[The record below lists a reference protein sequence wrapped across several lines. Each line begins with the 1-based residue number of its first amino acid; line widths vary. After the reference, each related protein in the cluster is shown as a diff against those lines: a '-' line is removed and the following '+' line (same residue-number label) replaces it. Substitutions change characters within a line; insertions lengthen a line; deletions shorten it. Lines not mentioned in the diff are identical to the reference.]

1 LPRRTGRGVI
11 WLITLLTFLGAIE
24 PVVSQQSFTELE
36 EGRPIEREL
45 AGGETH
51 SFQVRLA
58 AGQYLRV
65 IVDQRGIDIA
75 LKIFGTDGRKLVEM
89 DSPNATQGPEAISVI
104 AEQSGDYR
112 VEISSLNKE
121 VLTGR
126 YEAKV
131 AAIRAATEQ
140 DRKWIAAQS
149 AYNEGQG
156 LRRQR
161 DAESWRRSIESYQ
174 EAIRNWQAAGD
185 RLMETHAL
193 YCIGLTWR
201 SLTQLQKAL
210 EYFNQALRLQQTE
223 GWREEANTLYIIGLY
238 HNDLGEPRQA
248 FERLER
254 ALSMQQVM
262 GDVQAEALT
271 SGQIG
276 RAHLLLGEARKS
288 LEYYKEPLALWRKLG
303 NRSREALTLHNTGR
317 AYENLGEYQKAIEHY
332 FHALAL
338 YQALQDRREEAEE
351 LNSVGYLNLRLGEW
365 KKALDYC
372 GQALSLWLATGD
384 RRREAY
390 ALGNIGGAYASL
402 NEIQKALDHYHR
414 ALELHREVGNRRF
427 EAATLENIGDLHAES
442 ADHRKALEYY
452 EQSLQLQRNI
462 GNSWGEASAL
472 CSIGLAYSSLGATE
486 KAMEYFNQSLSLYRI
501 LGSYR
506 RGEARALYGIARV
519 ERDQGDL
526 VKARRRIEAALSL
539 VESARA
545 DAGSQELR
553 ASYLASA
560 QKYYEFYID
569 TLMRLHKSH
578 PAELFDAEALKAS
591 EHARAR
597 SLLELLTESR
607 VDIRQGV
614 DATLLER
621 ERNLAQ
627 RLNAKAQRQLQLTG
641 QRNSEAQL
649 AEIKKEISAIE
660 DEYNQVEAAIRINSP
675 RYSALTQPEP
685 LGLKEIRQQT
695 LGDGVLLLEYAL
707 GEGRSYLWA
716 VTNDSITSYELPG
729 REQINKA
736 ARQVTELLTARSL
749 RKRGETP
756 QQQRERT
763 LGADAQLPEAA
774 KRLSEMTLAPVA
786 DQLGNMRLIIVADGA
801 LQYVPFAM
809 LPEPERE
816 SGRAGERESGREKQT
831 IGIRNPQSAIR
842 NPQSPAPLIVNHEI
856 ISLPSAST
864 LAILRR
870 EMAGRKPAPKSLAVI
885 ADPVFT
891 LNDERFKS
899 KTIKIEDRTT
909 PETESSANTRIIEHL
924 SESEVATVSPG
935 RLTIPRLPFT
945 RQEAERIL
953 AAAPAGANLKAL
965 DFRANR
971 ATATGAELGR
981 YRYLH
986 FATHGLLDSE
996 RPGLS
1001 ALVLSLVDERGAPQ
1015 DGFLR
1020 AHDIYNLNLPAEL
1033 VVLSACQTGLGKEI
1047 KGEGLVGLTRGFM
1060 YAGAA
1065 RVVVSLWNVN
1075 DKATSELM
1083 AKFYQK
1089 MLKDGQRP
1097 AAALRSAQVE
1107 MWRSSQW
1114 QSPYYWAAFTLQGE
1128 WR

>member
-1 LPRRTGRGVI
+1 LPQRTGRGVV
-11 WLITLLTFLGAIE
+11 WLITLLTFLGAIK

-65 IVDQRGIDIA
+65 VVDQRGIDIA

-121 VLTGR
+121 VPTGR

-131 AAIRAATEQ
+131 AAIQAATEQ

-210 EYFNQALRLQQTE
+210 EYFNQALRLQQHE
-223 GWREEANTLYIIGLY
+223 GWREEANTLYTIGLY

-317 AYENLGEYQKAIEHY
+317 AYENLGEYQKAMEHY
-332 FHALAL
+332 FQALAL

-390 ALGNIGGAYASL
+390 ALGNIGVAYASL
-402 NEIQKALDHYHR
+402 NETQKALDHYHR
-414 ALELHREVGNRRF
+414 ALKLHQEVGNRRF

-452 EQSLQLQRNI
+452 EQALQLQRNI

-472 CSIGLAYSSLGATE
+472 CSIGLAYYSLGATE

-526 VKARRRIEAALSL
+526 IEARRRIEAALSL
-539 VESARA
+539 VESVRA
-545 DAGSQELR
+545 DAGGQELR

-560 QKYYEFYID
+560 QNYYEFYID

-578 PAELFDAEALKAS
+578 PAEGFDAEALTAS

-614 DATLLER
+614 DAALLER

-660 DEYNQVEAAIRINSP
+660 DEYNQVEAAIRKNSP
-675 RYSALTQPEP
+675 RYSAITQPEP
-685 LGLKEIRQQT
+685 LGLKELQQQA

-707 GEGRSYLWA
+707 GEERSYLWA

-729 REQINKA
+729 REQINMA
-736 ARQVTELLTARSL
+736 ASQVTELLTARSL

-756 QQQRERT
+756 QQRRERT
-763 LGADAQLPEAA
+763 LRADAQLPEAA
-774 KRLSEMTLAPVA
+774 KRLGEMTLAPAA
-786 DQLGNMRLIIVADGA
+786 DQLGNRRLIIVADGA

-809 LPEPERE
+809 LPEPAPAVQQPA
-816 SGRAGERESGREKQT
+816 AGAKTTGH
-831 IGIRNPQSAIR
+831 P
-842 NPQSPAPLIVNHEI
+842 PPATDHQPLIVNHEI

-870 EMAGRKPAPKSLAVI
+870 EMAGRKPAPKLLAVI

-891 LNDERFKS
+891 RNDERFKS
-899 KTIKIEDRTT
+899 KTIKIEDRMT
-909 PETESSANTRIIEHL
+909 PETETSANTRIIEHL
-924 SESEVATVSPG
+924 SESEVATASPG
-935 RLTIPRLPFT
+935 RLAIPRLHFT

-1001 ALVLSLVDERGAPQ
+1001 ALVLSLVDESGAPQ

-1020 AHDIYNLNLPAEL
+1020 AHEIYNLNLPAEL
-1033 VVLSACQTGLGKEI
+1033 VVLSACQTGLGKEV

-1097 AAALRSAQVE
+1097 AAALRAAQVE
-1107 MWRSSQW
+1107 MWRQRQW